1 MNKSTEDKH
10 YKRINGFLQYD
21 IEERDIEE
29 QKIILEQ
36 TIKVGQDMLKSL
48 QDK

>member
-1 MNKSTEDKH
+1 MSKSTEDKH
-10 YKRINGFLQYD
+10 YKRIKGFLQYD
-21 IEERDIEE
+21 IEERTVEE

-48 QDK
+48 ENK